1 MTMLM
6 KPIGDIQDA
15 TPLGRERADGGA
27 LIAFVAAAAFIALW
41 SLGSV
46 LLIRGVEMWASSP
59 EYLLHL
65 AINTGCMAL
74 AAAYAARVHGS
85 LDYKLGQALLTVF
98 LLFGAYALAVLGGRL
113 FFSRPMLFA
122 AVTGGALVSCLVVL
136 LRHRLA
142 RRRVA
147 IVGPL
152 IGDVRPALP
161 FGQVVN
167 DPQTDLRGFDIV
179 LVSLTEQ
186 VSAEWSK
193 ALSRAMLAG
202 CKVRHVGEYIEELRG
217 AVSLD
222 HFDVDHLPPNGIASY
237 KALKRAMDI
246 GLVVF
251 ILPVALPVM
260 ALAMAAVFVTMGRP
274 IFFVQERVGLGG
286 EPFRMWKLRTM
297 RPERE
302 GEALKAAVVGDARVT
317 PIGRILRRF
326 RVDELP
332 QLWNVLKGDMSLI
345 GPRPEAVAL
354 HEQYLARLPNYAYR
368 YLVRP
373 GITGW
378 AQVSAPPSANAEEAR
393 TKLTY
398 DLFYVKKLSLY
409 LDLQIVIRTFWTI
422 TAGGGVR

>member
-1 MTMLM
+1 MLM
-6 KPIGDIQDA
+6 ETHAEAAWSRSPAVSTTPMRDRARAYLPVSIGAAVWILLSA
-15 TPLGRERADGGA
+15 SFIGGYSYWASNPEA
-27 LIAFVAAAAFIALW
+27 LVHLALSAVCIVAAVAC
-41 SLGSV
+41 G
-46 LLIRGVEMWASSP
+46 
-59 EYLLHL
+59 
-65 AINTGCMAL
+65 
-74 AAAYAARVHGS
+74 ARIQGS
-85 LDYKLGQALLTVF
+85 LEFKLGQAALTSILIV
-98 LLFGAYALAVLGGRL
+98 GVYALTILAGRL
-113 FFSRPMLFA
+113 FFTRLMLVSA
-122 AVTGGALVSCLVVL
+122 ACGAATLSCALVW
-136 LRHRLA
+136 LRHRLD
-142 RRRVA
+142 RGRVA
-147 IVGPL
+147 LIGPL
-152 IGDVRPALP
+152 LGDVKLP
-161 FGQVVN
+161 SQLGQVVN
-167 DPQTDLRGFDIV
+167 DPKTDLRGFDIV

-251 ILPVALPVM
+251 ILPVVLPVM

-302 GEALKAAVVGDARVT
+302 GEALKPAVVGDARVT

-326 RVDELP
+326 RIDELP

-409 LDLQIVIRTFWTI
+409 LDVQIVIRTFWTI
-422 TAGGGVR
+422 TSGSGVR